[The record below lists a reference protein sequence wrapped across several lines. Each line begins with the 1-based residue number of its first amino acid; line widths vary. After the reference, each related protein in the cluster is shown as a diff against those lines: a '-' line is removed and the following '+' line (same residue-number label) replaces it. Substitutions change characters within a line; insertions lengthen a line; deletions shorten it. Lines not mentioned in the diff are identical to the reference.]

1 MLEPLGVLAHEE
13 ELYRSLLRRPR
24 ATIEDLAESSG
35 HSVDAAQSSIRRLED
50 LGLITRLTGSPV
62 RLVPTR
68 PDVAVDVLV
77 ARRRQ
82 ELTQAQA
89 AAQSLLQEMAGD
101 PAHEPEDLVEIVNGR
116 SAVAHRF
123 LQMEETVTTELLVLD
138 RPPYAQEVAEPND
151 GEFDLL
157 ARGVSSRGIYAPE
170 GLAIPGR
177 LTQLRSLIA
186 AGEEARTSPLV
197 PMKMAIVDRS
207 VAILPLSSEQITDQ
221 ALVVRASTLVQA
233 LAALFDIL
241 WDLAL
246 PVTGDATM
254 TDAGVGPHLD
264 EPQQRLLA
272 LLAAGLSDQAIA
284 RQLEVSTRTL
294 SRQVAGLT
302 QLLGARTRFQ
312 AGAFAVSRKL
322 VG

>member
-35 HSVDAAQSSIRRLED
+35 HAVDAVQRSTRRLED
-50 LGLITRLTGSPV
+50 LGLVTRLTGSPV

-77 ARRRQ
+77 ARRQQ

-89 AAQSLLQEMAGD
+89 SAQSLMQELATD
-101 PAHEPEDLVEIVNGR
+101 PAHEPEDLVEIVIGR

-123 LQMEETVTTELLVLD
+123 LQMQETVAKELLVLD
-138 RPPYAQEVAEPND
+138 RPPYAQEVTAPND
-151 GEFDLL
+151 AEFDLL

-177 LTQLRSLIA
+177 LAQLRGLIA

-221 ALVVRASTLVQA
+221 ALVVRAATLVQA
-233 LAALFDIL
+233 LATLFDVL

-246 PVTGDATM
+246 PVTGDGPI
-254 TDAGVGPHLD
+254 DDVRPGPHLD
-264 EPQQRLLA
+264 ESQHCLLT

-284 RQLEVSTRTL
+284 RQLGISTRTL
-294 SRQVAGLT
+294 SRHVAGLT
-302 QLLGARTRFQ
+302 QVLGARTRFQ
-312 AGAFAVSRKL
+312 AGALAVSRNL
-322 VG
+322 FG